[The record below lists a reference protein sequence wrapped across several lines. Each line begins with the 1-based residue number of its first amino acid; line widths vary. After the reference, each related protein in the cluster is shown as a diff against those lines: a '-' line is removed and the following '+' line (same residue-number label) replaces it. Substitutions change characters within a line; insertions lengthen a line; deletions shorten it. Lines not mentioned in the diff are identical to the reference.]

1 MFGFNIRAGVPQGY
15 EPDAGFVEA
24 ARAKGARIDLVRDA
38 HAAAAGADV
47 VVTDTWVSM
56 GQDHVHN
63 KLAALAPSQVDE
75 RLMAKAK
82 GDALFVNCLPAPL
95 RHEVGD
101 SVIGGTA
108 PRVGQGAGKRVTA
121 PKATR

>member
-56 GQDHVHN
+56 GQDHVHT
-63 KLAALAPSQVDE
+63 KLAALAPYQVDE
-75 RLMAKAK
+75 RLMSKAM
-82 GDALFVNCLPAPL
+82 GDATFLHCLTAHRAEAQVDAVSAGPAPRAL
-95 RHEVGD
+95 
-101 SVIGGTA
+101 
-108 PRVGQGAGKRVTA
+108 
-121 PKATR
+121 